1 MTSPTIIVN
10 GTQKVIYGN
19 VDFAALH
26 ARTNVATFVMMITFQ
41 TKSITN
47 ALRNIIHVF
56 EESKITNP
64 AHNNTDIITPTP
76 GVDDTTNKQKM
87 KFMTYLKLSMI
98 LVVFE
103 RYNTNI
109 CTCTT
114 THESQHANIC

>member
-1 MTSPTIIVN
+1 MTSPTIIEN

-19 VDFAALH
+19 VDFAALR

-41 TKSITN
+41 TKSITD
-47 ALRNIIHVF
+47 ALRNTIHVF

-87 KFMTYLKLSMI
+87 
-98 LVVFE
+98 
-103 RYNTNI
+103 
-109 CTCTT
+109 
-114 THESQHANIC
+114 